1 MQFFNEHRLSAATA
15 DGDGRKARANEREG
29 IDGTFSD
36 GETVCKEVGFVEDL
50 NGSLA
55 IEDETFRLIVGV
67 DASCGVILIA
77 VRNDESLMNG
87 IEADV
92 ELTKSI
98 EIIVSKAALFEIIS
112 AWCFVEV
119 SESELNV
126 TFDGVKVDFFIAS
139 RMLAR
144 GSRRRCGGAGKFDS
158 AWRKAFE
165 LSNDIDDVGG
175 DAATEAV
182 NGLPVRQKAH
192 AGVSVRGMKDAMH
205 VFAGIKAV
213 GDEIIAESKLGGVES
228 GSVLDIRGV
237 FWHNSITY
245 F

>member
-15 DGDGRKARANEREG
+15 ECDGRKARANEREG

-55 IEDETFRLIVGV
+55 IEDETFLFIVGV

-158 AWRKAFE
+158 AFDSLFTVRRKAFE

-175 DAATEAV
+175 VSASKAV

-228 GSVLDIRGV
+228 GSVLDSRG
-237 FWHNSITY
+237 F